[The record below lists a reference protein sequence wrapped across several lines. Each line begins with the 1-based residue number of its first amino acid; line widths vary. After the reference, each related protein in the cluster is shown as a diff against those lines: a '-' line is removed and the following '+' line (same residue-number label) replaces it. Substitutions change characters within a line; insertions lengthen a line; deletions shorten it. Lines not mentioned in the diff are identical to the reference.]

1 MFTIEDII
9 RTLNEIE
16 VKGRDNLDKLLGAIM
31 ALEFMQK
38 AQENA
43 AADVCDTEAAE
54 ETEAPRTEE

>member
-31 ALEFMQK
+31 ALEFIQK

-43 AADVCDTEAAE
+43 AADVSNATAEADAKPPATED
-54 ETEAPRTEE
+54 

>member
-31 ALEFMQK
+31 ALEFIQK

-43 AADVCDTEAAE
+43 AADVGNTTAEADAE
-54 ETEAPRTEE
+54 PPETEE